1 MMNLKKNQFLR
12 CLLLFFFI
20 VLTSRA
26 ISNAQETEK
35 ISAEDLQEVVEL
47 MENPQRRGAF
57 VNDLKKV
64 IHAKEVTEKARP
76 EKKERKLLVIESL
89 FGKFEELSKKIM
101 DSGASTI
108 SLLAQMPRAMQNSK
122 TFLARSENQ
131 AKLLSLLI
139 AIASGIIIALIFRR
153 LLKKLMPQATE
164 RSKSLASKLTVGVLR
179 AILSLLPYGALLI
192 SFFPLFRALPSFTI
206 GYSLVFLFFTVLFFY
221 RIAIEFFRIFLSP
234 DEERTRVLPLSNEN
248 AQYFWIWMLR
258 FVNYTA
264 FYFLIVK
271 TLLLVQM
278 VPSSFSFIRTLFLL
292 VFPLMI
298 SIFVLQIARDIR
310 TKYESSQR
318 NGEGSE
324 NNRKNIMAPVIRYWS
339 VPAIGYSWAIFL
351 FLIVHYEKGFHYIF
365 KATLKTGFAILAL
378 FLALKVLDKL
388 FARLFAVNELVKD
401 KFPGLEE
408 KTNRYIL
415 MVRRVFGWIIV
426 AMALGIIGQAWG
438 IPVVAF
444 VASQTGALIIT
455 RAIAIMITIGMVIAI
470 IGTCQFVCDHL
481 LKEKKGKNKKE
492 ASQKMKT
499 LVPMIR
505 TTINI
510 AAGFIGGIVILD
522 RIGVN
527 TTPILAG
534 AGIIGLA
541 IGFGSQT
548 LVKDLIN
555 GLFILFEESIR
566 VGDYVAV
573 GNDEGIVE
581 AVGLRTVKLR
591 DVSGNVHVVP
601 NSSVNSVMN
610 YSKEFSRTV
619 LDVGVAYREDVDEV
633 MEIIRVT
640 GEEMRK
646 DPEYGKNILEPIEV
660 FGLQKFD
667 DSAIVIRA
675 RMTTKPLKQWGLKR
689 AFNRRIKKAFDQRGI
704 EIPFPHRTI
713 YMGEPKKGSA
723 PPLNIQHERN
733 GKEESELNT

>member
-1 MMNLKKNQFLR
+1 MNLKKNQFLT
-12 CLLLFFFI
+12 CLLLFIFI
-20 VLTSRA
+20 FLPSRA
-26 ISNAQETEK
+26 LSNAQETEK
-35 ISAEDLQEVVEL
+35 ISAEDLQQVVEL
-47 MENPQRRGAF
+47 LENPQRRGAF
-57 VNDLKKV
+57 VNNLKKV
-64 IHAKEVTEKARP
+64 IHAKEVTKKALP
-76 EKKERKLLVIESL
+76 EKKEQKLLVIESL

-101 DSGASTI
+101 DSGGSTI
-108 SLLAQMPRAMQNSK
+108 SLLAQIPKAMQNAK
-122 TFLARSENQ
+122 IFLARSENQ
-131 AKLLSLLI
+131 AKLLRFLI
-139 AIASGIIIALIFRR
+139 AIVSGIIIALIFWR
-153 LLKKLMPQATE
+153 LLKKLIPQPTE
-164 RSKSLASKLTVGVLR
+164 RTKSLTSKLTVGVIR
-179 AILSLLPYGALLI
+179 AILSLLPYGILLI
-192 SFFPLFRALPSFTI
+192 SFFPLFRVLPSFTVC
-206 GYSLVFLFFTVLFFY
+206 YSLAFLFFTVLLFY

-234 DEERTRVLPLSNEN
+234 DEDRTRILSLSNEN
-248 AQYFWIWMLR
+248 AQYFWVWMLR
-258 FVNYTA
+258 FINYTA
-264 FYFLIVK
+264 FYFLSVK
-271 TLLLVQM
+271 TLLIVQM
-278 VPSSFSFIRTLFLL
+278 APASFSSIRTLFLL

-310 TKYESSQR
+310 TRYESTQR
-318 NGEGSE
+318 NDEGSE
-324 NNRKNIMAPVIRYWS
+324 SDKKNIMAPMIRYWS
-339 VPAIGYSWAIFL
+339 VPAIGYSWAIFI
-351 FLIVHYEKGFHYIF
+351 FLIVNYEKGFHYLF

-388 FARLFAVNELVKD
+388 FARLFTVNERVKE

-415 MVRRVFGWIIV
+415 MIRRVFGWIIV

-438 IPVVAF
+438 IPVAAF
-444 VASQTGALIIT
+444 VTSQTGALIIT

-470 IGTCQFVCDHL
+470 IGICQFVCDLL
-481 LKEKKGKNKKE
+481 LKEKKGKKKKE

-534 AGIIGLA
+534 AGIVGLA

-573 GNDEGIVE
+573 DKDEGIVE

-601 NSSVNSVMN
+601 NSSVTSVMN
-610 YSKEFSRTV
+610 YSKGFSRTV
-619 LDVGVAYREDVDEV
+619 LDVSVAYREDVDEV
-633 MEIIRVT
+633 IKIIKEV
-640 GEEMRK
+640 GEEMRN
-646 DPEYGKNILEPIEV
+646 DPEYSKNILEPIEI

-667 DSAIVIRA
+667 DSAIVVRA

-704 EIPFPHRTI
+704 EIPFPHRTV
-713 YMGEPKKGSA
+713 YMGEPKKGTA
-723 PPLNIQHERN
+723 PPLIIQHERK
-733 GKEESELNT
+733 GKEETELNT